1 MTAIR
6 SMIAKGGQG
15 ILMTE
20 TIKEEHARLVK
31 EERLKVINDVVD
43 LDPAFWDFLV
53 GWMSNHHLE
62 EMVLAAKK
70 YREIYKL

>member
-1 MTAIR
+1 
-6 SMIAKGGQG
+6 MIAKGGQG

-31 EERLKVINDVVD
+31 EASKEEMIKVINDVAD

-62 EMVLAAKK
+62 EMVLAAKRF
-70 YREIYKL
+70 REIYKL

>member
-1 MTAIR
+1 
-6 SMIAKGGQG
+6 MIARGGQG

-31 EERLKVINDVVD
+31 EASKEEMIKVINEVVA

-62 EMVLAAKK
+62 EMVRAAKRF
-70 YREIYKL
+70 RELYKL

>member
-1 MTAIR
+1 
-6 SMIAKGGQG
+6 MIAKGGQG

-31 EERLKVINDVVD
+31 EASKEEMIKVINDVVD

-62 EMVLAAKK
+62 EMVLAAKRF
-70 YREIYKL
+70 REIYKL

>member
-1 MTAIR
+1 LTAIR

>member
-1 MTAIR
+1 
-6 SMIAKGGQG
+6 MIAKGGQG

-31 EERLKVINDVVD
+31 EERIKVINDVVD

-53 GWMSNHHLE
+53 GWMSNNHLE
-62 EMVLAAKK
+62 EMVLAAKRF
-70 YREIYKL
+70 REIYKL